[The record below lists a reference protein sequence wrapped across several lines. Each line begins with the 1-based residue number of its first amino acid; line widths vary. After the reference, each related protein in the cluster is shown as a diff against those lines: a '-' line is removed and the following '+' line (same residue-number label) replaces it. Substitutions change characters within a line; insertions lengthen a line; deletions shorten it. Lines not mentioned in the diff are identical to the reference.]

1 MSSESSSHP
10 EEAEPAQE
18 IVTLA
23 GEEVLDEGEESDDYD
38 DLDPEV
44 CLLFR
49 DR

>member
-23 GEEVLDEGEESDDYD
+23 GEEVLDEGEESEGGSEGRNSEDPG
-38 DLDPEV
+38 DLI
-44 CLLFR
+44 
-49 DR
+49 